1 MVNALINDTLGQ
13 AWGAVLARNATI
25 TSLVRRAAT
34 LPARE
39 HPTPALAPRRLLTRS

>member
-25 TSLVRRAAT
+25 TSLVRRALQPLT
-34 LPARE
+34 SRPQCW
-39 HPTPALAPRRLLTRS
+39 RRVG